1 MDKINVGFLGYGTRA
16 LDALMEDGRFEV
28 KRFIAPMSRLCEDVY
43 TAKRRYRDLDF
54 AIVRNNE
61 ELLAA
66 FRESEGVDC
75 YVMNACP
82 IILKRNALEVMPVYN
97 IHPGSLRHNRG
108 HQPHLWTVLLGEP
121 ESEIVLH
128 TVTAGIDEGAVI
140 GRQVCPIGADMDAL
154 SVLNL
159 LEDRIPALLDSL
171 YEHLAEGKAPLAV
184 ETGGTYRRVMVHS
197 DYAFSPEDMEQDLFL
212 EDVLRKIRARAM
224 HHGAFFV
231 HNGERVYVDRLLDD
245 ERVPS
250 GKMLSEKMLSEEL
263 PVEKLSSGELSV
275 EKLSSGEQSASLA
288 GAEAACR
295 AGVSGSAADHPT
307 EVSFHGSVVFLEH
320 AGRRLV
326 FHVNKRE
333 AAEGE

>member
-16 LDALMEDGRFEV
+16 LDALMEDERFEV
-28 KRFIAPMSRLCEDVY
+28 KRFLAPMSRLCEDVY

-66 FRESEGVDC
+66 FRGSEGVDC

-97 IHPGSLRHNRG
+97 IHPGSLRYNRG

-140 GRQVCPIGADMDAL
+140 GRQVCPIGPEMDAL

-171 YEHLAEGKAPLAV
+171 YEHIAEGKAPLAV
-184 ETGGTYRRVMVHS
+184 ETGGIYRRVMVHS

-250 GKMLSEKMLSEEL
+250 GKMLSEKLLSEKLPFEEL
-263 PVEKLSSGELSV
+263 PVEKLSF
-275 EKLSSGEQSASLA
+275 GEQPASLA
-288 GAEAACR
+288 GAEAAHC
-295 AGVSGSAADHPT
+295 AGAVRPTAAHPT
-307 EVSFHGSVVFLEH
+307 EISFHGSVVFLER
-320 AGRRLV
+320 AGRCLV